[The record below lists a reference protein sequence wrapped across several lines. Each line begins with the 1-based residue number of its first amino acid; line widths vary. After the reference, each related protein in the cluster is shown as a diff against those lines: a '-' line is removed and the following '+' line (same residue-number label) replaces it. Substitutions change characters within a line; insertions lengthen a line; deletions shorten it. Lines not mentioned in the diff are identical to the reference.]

1 MNRRIVFALAALLSA
16 KLAHAEEVNVAS
28 FEYLDVLETSDGST
42 WKGVVIEQTPNVQYK
57 LASADGSVHVIKA
70 DEVVR
75 LTKAR
80 NPQYH
85 QQRVATSSVDAPMDD
100 RQSGVDLPQP
110 FMRDGVRLDTEL
122 DIVFPTGDLGNVV
135 NTSYAPTV
143 RLGYEALFGRLGVT
157 GGFQGRY
164 TYWQLPGNTMDAIWT
179 LETQAYGRAAVHV
192 GRAAP
197 YVGLALG
204 LDTNYVHAG
213 AADVSMTNVGFGVN
227 LAFGLPVAIT
237 PGVAFEIGGDYHPGT
252 DTLSDVTHQSTSY
265 FALRLGSSFHF

>member
-1 MNRRIVFALAALLSA
+1 MNCRIVIAVVLAA
-16 KLAHAEEVNVAS
+16 KLAHAEEINVAS

-57 LASADGSVHVIKA
+57 LASADGSIHVIKA

-85 QQRVATSSVDAPMDD
+85 QQRVATSVDGPMDD
-100 RQSGVDLPQP
+100 RQNGVDLPQP
-110 FMRDGVRLDTEL
+110 FMHDGVRLDTEL
-122 DIVFPTGDLGNVV
+122 DIVFPTGDLGSVV
-135 NTSYAPTV
+135 NTSYAPTI

-164 TYWQLPGNTMDAIWT
+164 TYWLLPGKTTDAIWT
-179 LETQAYGRAAVHV
+179 LETQAYGRAALHV

-204 LDTNYVHAG
+204 LDTNYIHSG
-213 AADVSMTNVGFGVN
+213 SADMSMTNVGFGVN

-237 PGVAFEIGGDYHPGT
+237 SGVAFELGGDYHPGT

-265 FALRLGSSFHF
+265 FALRLGTSFHF